1 MSFNKNRIDDSDTLN
16 ITTLLIG
23 RTFLT
28 MLAGLESQGLLKED
42 SEIKNIGVVM
52 ALYMTLAVQFRQSD
66 VLEVDEDEPKS
77 KKKQT
82 GKKSSFEFDPSRY
95 DDYVVAYANK
105 YAIPLK
111 GEEDI
116 DNLAA
121 ACDGTVELPVATPAD
136 PDPWGFAAA
145 MVKYERDCGTAP
157 KRGKKAAI
165 GGDSLDITTWS
176 SAERKSHSFDNK
188 DPLGKKELAAIK
200 EGMVLRPA

>member
-1 MSFNKNRIDDSDTLN
+1 
-16 ITTLLIG
+16 
-23 RTFLT
+23 

-66 VLEVDEDEPKS
+66 VLEGEGTPTS

-82 GKKSSFEFDPSRY
+82 GKKSSFEFDPSRF

-105 YAIPLK
+105 YAIPLR
-111 GEEDI
+111 GPENIDDI
-116 DNLAA
+116 AA
-121 ACDGTVELPVATPAD
+121 DCDGTVELPVATAAD

-145 MVKYERDCGTAP
+145 MLKYERDCGTAP
-157 KRGKKAAI
+157 RRGKKAAI

-176 SAERKSHSFDNK
+176 SAERKAHSFDNK
-188 DPLGKKELAAIK
+188 DPLGKKERDAIK
-200 EGMVLRPA
+200 EGMVMQPA